1 MGSEYLLYLFERD
14 GYLILGVGS
23 HKAETY
29 QSVVRSDG
37 RRDYRIDENAFVLQI
52 AGDGERLEIVTDIEW
67 YDGGRGVA
75 DLTAHV
81 AEAFKR
87 VIGDLP
93 EMLLTLGLG
102 LHDLHCLESCCR
114 RCGRDAGGEDL

>member
-81 AEAFKR
+81 AEAFKSEIR
-87 VIGDLP
+87 HFPQVFLALGF
-93 EMLLTLGLG
+93 LL
-102 LHDLHCLESCCR
+102 HYVDCFE
-114 RCGRDAGGEDL
+114 GGGG